1 MPLIISNEDVIR
13 ILTMDDCLA
22 AVERAFLEL
31 GKGDAASRPRSEL
44 IVPQPEAGRHYLLKS
59 WDAALPSIGLA
70 ATRVTSNMM
79 QRGDNGS
86 SPRLDP
92 LPLAGGG
99 TGYVGLILLFDIQTL
114 ELLAIIQDARLQ
126 VMRAGAT
133 YGLAAKYLAREDAK
147 IVGLLG
153 SGGQAREQ
161 LTAIAAVRHLEKVQ
175 VFSPTKAHREAFAR
189 NMAERLGVKIIA
201 CDSAREAMHGADIV
215 AAATSS
221 LDPVV
226 LGEWLEPGQHVSF
239 AGPGKGDRLAYER
252 ASLIVVQTQE
262 QTLRWHPARLAA
274 QRPPSRP
281 AMAQEPSPPR
291 GLALLGDIIAGKDR
305 GRSDLGQITI
315 FGGFDSSGPGTAYAA
330 VGAIVLEHAR
340 RAGLGR
346 ELPSDWFIQQESS

>member
-1 MPLIISNEDVIR
+1 MPLIISNDDVIR
-13 ILTMDDCLA
+13 ILTMEDCLS

-31 GKGDAASRPRSEL
+31 GNGDAVSRPRSEL
-44 IVPQPEAGRHYLLKS
+44 IVPQPEAGRHYLLKT

-70 ATRVTSNMM
+70 ATRLTSNMM
-79 QRGDNGS
+79 QRGGDGAS
-86 SPRLDP
+86 ARLDP
-92 LPLAGGG
+92 LPLAADG

-133 YGLAAKYLAREDAK
+133 YGLAAKYLAKNDAK
-147 IVGLLG
+147 VVGLLG

-161 LTAIAAVRHLEKVQ
+161 LTAIAAVRRLAKVQ
-175 VFSPTKAHREAFAR
+175 VFSPTKAHREAFAG
-189 NMAERLGVKIIA
+189 NMAERLGLPVIA
-201 CDSAREAMHGADIV
+201 CASAREAVRGADIV

-221 LDPVV
+221 LAPVV

-252 ASLIVVQTQE
+252 ASLLVAQTQE
-262 QTLRWHPARLAA
+262 QTLRWQPARHAA

-281 AMAQEPSPPR
+281 ARTQETPPSHA
-291 GLALLGDIIAGKDR
+291 LALLGDIVAGKDR
-305 GRSDLGQITI
+305 GRRDRDQVTI
-315 FGGFDSSGPGTAYAA
+315 FGGFDGSGPGTAYAA
-330 VGAIVLEHAR
+330 LGAIVLERAR

>member
-13 ILTMDDCLA
+13 ILTMEDCLT

-31 GKGDAASRPRSEL
+31 GEGDAASRPRSEL
-44 IVPQPEAGRHYLLKS
+44 VVPQPEAGRHYLLKT

-70 ATRVTSNMM
+70 ATRLTSNMM
-79 QRGDNGS
+79 QRGANGS
-86 SPRLDP
+86 SQRLDP
-92 LPLAGGG
+92 LPLAGGA
-99 TGYVGLILLFDIQTL
+99 GYVGLILLFEMRTL
-114 ELLAIIQDARLQ
+114 ELVAIIQDARLQ

-133 YGLAAKYLAREDAK
+133 YGLAAKYLARTDAK
-147 IVGLLG
+147 VVGLLG

-175 VFSPTKAHREAFAR
+175 VFSPTKAHRDTFVSS
-189 NMAERLGVKIIA
+189 MAERLGVEIIA
-201 CDSAREAMHGADIV
+201 CDSPREAVRGADIV

-221 LDPVV
+221 LEPVV

-262 QTLRWHPARLAA
+262 KTLRWQPARVAA
-274 QRPPSRP
+274 QRPPSRI
-281 AMAQEPSPPR
+281 ATNQEPPPR
-291 GLALLGDIIAGKDR
+291 ALTLLGDIVAGKHQ
-305 GRSDLGQITI
+305 GRRDPEQITI

-330 VGAIVLEHAR
+330 VGALVLERAR
-340 RAGLGR
+340 RARFGQ
-346 ELPSDWFIQQESS
+346 ELPGDWFIQQESS

>member
-1 MPLIISNEDVIR
+1 MPLVISNEDVIR
-13 ILTMDDCLA
+13 VLTMDDCLA
-22 AVERAFLEL
+22 AIERAFLEL

-44 IVPQPEAGRHYLLKS
+44 IVPQPEAGRHYLLKT

-70 ATRVTSNMM
+70 ATRLTSNMM
-79 QRGDNGS
+79 QRGGSGS
-86 SPRLDP
+86 SQRLDP
-92 LPLAGGG
+92 LPLAGG
-99 TGYVGLILLFDIQTL
+99 TGYVGLILLFEIRTL
-114 ELLAIIQDARLQ
+114 ELVAIIQDARLQ

-161 LTAIAAVRHLEKVQ
+161 LTAIAAVRQLEKVQ
-175 VFSPTKAHREAFAR
+175 VFSPTKTHREFFAR
-189 NMAERLGVKIIA
+189 SMAERLGVEIIA
-201 CDSAREAMHGADIV
+201 CDSPREAVRGADIV

-221 LDPVV
+221 LEPVV
-226 LGEWLEPGQHVSF
+226 LGEWLEPGQHISF

-252 ASLIVVQTQE
+252 ASLVVVQTQE
-262 QTLRWHPARLAA
+262 QTLRWQPARLAA

-281 AMAQEPSPPR
+281 ATAQEPPPPR
-291 GLALLGDIIAGKDR
+291 ALALLGDIVAGKHQ
-305 GRSDLGQITI
+305 GRSDSEQVTI

-330 VGAIVLEHAR
+330 VGAIVLERAR

-346 ELPSDWFIQQESS
+346 ELPSDLFIQQESS

>member
-13 ILTMDDCLA
+13 ILTMEDCLT

-31 GKGDAASRPRSEL
+31 GEGDAASRPRSEL
-44 IVPQPEAGRHYLLKS
+44 VVPQPEAGRHYLLKT

-70 ATRVTSNMM
+70 ATRLTSNMM
-79 QRGDNGS
+79 QRRASGS
-86 SPRLDP
+86 SQRLDP
-92 LPLAGGG
+92 LPLAGG
-99 TGYVGLILLFDIQTL
+99 TGYVGLILLFEMQTL
-114 ELLAIIQDARLQ
+114 ELVAIIQDARLQ

-133 YGLAAKYLAREDAK
+133 YGLAAKYLGREDAK
-147 IVGLLG
+147 VVGLLG

-175 VFSPTKAHREAFAR
+175 VFSPTKAHRDAFVGS
-189 NMAERLGVKIIA
+189 MAERLKVEIVA
-201 CDSAREAMHGADIV
+201 CDSPREAVRGADIV

-221 LDPVV
+221 LEPVV

-262 QTLRWHPARLAA
+262 QTLRWQPARVAA
-274 QRPPSRP
+274 QRPPSRL
-281 AMAQEPSPPR
+281 ATNQAPSPPR
-291 GLALLGDIIAGKDR
+291 ALALLGDIVAGKHQ
-305 GRSDLGQITI
+305 GRSAPEQITI

-330 VGAIVLEHAR
+330 VGALVLERAR
-340 RAGLGR
+340 RARFGR
-346 ELPSDWFIQQESS
+346 ELPGDWFIQQESS

>member
-13 ILTMDDCLA
+13 ILTMDDCLE

-31 GKGDAASRPRSEL
+31 GNGDAVSRPRSEL
-44 IVPQPEAGRHYLLKS
+44 IAPQAEAGRHYLLKT

-70 ATRVTSNMM
+70 ATRLTSNMM
-79 QRGDNGS
+79 QRDQKGS

-99 TGYVGLILLFDIQTL
+99 TGYVGLILLFDIRTL
-114 ELLAIIQDARLQ
+114 ELVAIIQDARLQ

-161 LTAIAAVRHLEKVQ
+161 LAAIAAVRQLEKVR
-175 VFSPTKAHREAFAR
+175 VFSPTKAHREAFAST
-189 NMAERLGVKIIA
+189 MAERLGVEIIP
-201 CDSAREAMHGADIV
+201 CDSPNEAVSGADIV

-221 LDPVV
+221 LEPVV

-239 AGPGKGDRLAYER
+239 AGPGKGDRHAYER

-262 QTLRWHPARLAA
+262 QTLRWQPAQLAS
-274 QRPPSRP
+274 QRPPSR
-281 AMAQEPSPPR
+281 AANTQEPAAR
-291 GLALLGDIIAGKDR
+291 ELTLLGDIVARKHR
-305 GRSDLGQITI
+305 GRSDPGQITI

-330 VGAIVLEHAR
+330 IGGIVLERAR
-340 RAGLGR
+340 RARLGH